1 MSAPAFPPQDTRRR
15 IVGYMRAGRE
25 YLATELADRLGLPR
39 RVVTRQLEVLRD
51 MGIVRSSEIRNI
63 DRPIH
68 AWALESA
75 QERPQGGKAGA
86 APEAQEG
93 RSAGRKMGAA

>member
-1 MSAPAFPPQDTRRR
+1 MSAPAFPPKETRRR

-75 QERPQGGKAGA
+75 QERPQGG